1 MWGAAEVW
9 GAPHPQR
16 RLCRRSW
23 GKKPPLGSRAALQP
37 VLLEADSYDIVCSFS
52 PVSISTLFPFSIY
65 RSFLHLNANQYQKDT
80 RKRVFLMG
88 GEGAGEMVMPVIG
101 EGRNLKIKQKGP
113 IYTHR
118 VSFQ

>member
-1 MWGAAEVW
+1 
-9 GAPHPQR
+9 
-16 RLCRRSW
+16 
-23 GKKPPLGSRAALQP
+23 
-37 VLLEADSYDIVCSFS
+37 
-52 PVSISTLFPFSIY
+52 
-65 RSFLHLNANQYQKDT
+65 
-80 RKRVFLMG
+80 MG